1 MSGFVQYQH
10 ERHYIAYIRQPE
22 SWLKCDDAIVTKISG
37 ELGSMWPSLIF
48 LQRYRRHKKRRL
60 EHPVEVTHR
69 DLLRRLPQCLHA
81 LVAPGQ
87 PKVAAAGGGWRPGRF
102 AVRVCRRRRS
112 DHRRRKRKR
121 HARTRSG
128 RAETRS
134 GRAQIRAGRTQTRSG
149 RAQIRSGRAET
160 RTRSGGAEKRD
171 RSGRPDAR
179 CHRECAQRQATAFG
193 QKDSCN
199 TSGLRED
206 SWADE
211 DITFLR
217 FQANQQL
224 HRRCEKEELRMWP
237 QEAVAM
243 ARQPCLLC
251 SEDFDD
257 RAAWLE
263 HVNSDHGGLQRYRN
277 AMLALQSLSP
287 HVVVGSEV
295 RHYVSNYA
303 TFLRSSSMDW
313 ELPLQRLKHV
323 GLEDSHDFPRRVRR
337 GCVFCARSFWL
348 EELLDVFLAGAFCF
362 MSNAAAVWELLAV
375 ERYKKR
381 WPKIPAAELEA
392 SSVDVGT
399 DGHRCLVLLHKRRVS
414 AAAVRGEESVGI
426 CHDGHRAFSSK
437 KPRLCRFAL
446 ANDLWLGRMDP
457 LFVDANMTHEMCL
470 ALARTVA
477 TKVVLRACGTSV
489 APNQWDCQYR
499 QTGYVGSSVL
509 FHNGDAKHALQSL
522 PPDKLN
528 DALAITFCTDLPR
541 EDHDHG
547 REAVSKIV
555 QLRLHKD
562 KFLQQA
568 HALKTTNIVYATA
581 VVNIDADQLTL
592 WLGDEAEA
600 VPRAVLDCV
609 VTVPVGDSGP
619 GSMRQEGPAQATVG
633 NISCS
638 QDETVFAVEP
648 EAKDFNESQTDVA
661 SRVAT
666 MLQKLEEL
674 DNAGARSVAVEMASL
689 VESDAVLQ
697 DHLGRKRILQLCDEI
712 QECCQKL
719 SASEARTKL
728 EGELRDAVMGR
739 SWWSC
744 PQEQQQAS
752 GEGSTATDPGLS
764 TSTGSHKAQHL
775 FVGRDKK
782 PLSLFDWKIWTM
794 AKPRLWRYGDAANLF
809 ERDEA
814 LSTAEWSACILL
826 REDCWSNFND

>member
-87 PKVAAAGGGWRPGRF
+87 PTVAAAGGGWRPGRF

-160 RTRSGGAEKRD
+160 RARSGRAEKRD

-211 DITFLR
+211 DNPFLR
-217 FQANQQL
+217 FQAHQQL
-224 HRRCEKEELRMWP
+224 HRRFEKEELRMWP

-263 HVNSDHGGLQRYRN
+263 HVNSDHGVLQRYRN
-277 AMLALQSLSP
+277 AMLALLSLSP

-375 ERYKKR
+375 ERCKKR

-426 CHDGHRAFSSK
+426 CHDCHRAFSSK

-477 TKVVLRACGTSV
+477 TKVVLRAGGTSV

-555 QLRLHKD
+555 QLRLHRD
-562 KFLQQA
+562 KFLKQA
-568 HALKTTNIVYATA
+568 DALRTTNIVYATA
-581 VVNIDADQLTL
+581 VAKIDAEQLTL
-592 WLGDEAEA
+592 WLGDEEEA

-609 VTVPVGDSGP
+609 VTVPVGVWS
-619 GSMRQEGPAQATVG
+619 RQHAARRTR
-633 NISCS
+633 
-638 QDETVFAVEP
+638 
-648 EAKDFNESQTDVA
+648 A
-661 SRVAT
+661 SYCR
-666 MLQKLEEL
+666 QHF
-674 DNAGARSVAVEMASL
+674 
-689 VESDAVLQ
+689 VL
-697 DHLGRKRILQLCDEI
+697 
-712 QECCQKL
+712 
-719 SASEARTKL
+719 
-728 EGELRDAVMGR
+728 
-739 SWWSC
+739 
-744 PQEQQQAS
+744 
-752 GEGSTATDPGLS
+752 
-764 TSTGSHKAQHL
+764 
-775 FVGRDKK
+775 
-782 PLSLFDWKIWTM
+782 
-794 AKPRLWRYGDAANLF
+794 PR
-809 ERDEA
+809 
-814 LSTAEWSACILL
+814 
-826 REDCWSNFND
+826 

>member
-48 LQRYRRHKKRRL
+48 LQRYRRHKKRSL

-69 DLLRRLPQCLHA
+69 DLLRCLPQCLHA

-87 PKVAAAGGGWRPGRF
+87 PTVAAAGGGWRPGRF

-128 RAETRS
+128 RAE
-134 GRAQIRAGRTQTRSG
+134 
-149 RAQIRSGRAET
+149 
-160 RTRSGGAEKRD
+160 KRD

-179 CHRECAQRQATAFG
+179 FHRECAQRQATVFG

-211 DITFLR
+211 DNPFLR

-426 CHDGHRAFSSK
+426 CHDCHRAFSSK

-477 TKVVLRACGTSV
+477 TKVVLRAGGTSV

-499 QTGYVGSSVL
+499 QTGYVGSAVL

-522 PPDKLN
+522 PPDRLN

-555 QLRLHKD
+555 QLRLHRD
-562 KFLQQA
+562 KFLKQA
-568 HALKTTNIVYATA
+568 DALRTTNIVYATA
-581 VVNIDADQLTL
+581 VAKIDAEQLTL
-592 WLGDEAEA
+592 WLGDEEEA

-609 VTVPVGDSGP
+609 VTVPVGVWS
-619 GSMRQEGPAQATVG
+619 RQHAARRTR
-633 NISCS
+633 
-638 QDETVFAVEP
+638 
-648 EAKDFNESQTDVA
+648 A
-661 SRVAT
+661 SYCR
-666 MLQKLEEL
+666 QHF
-674 DNAGARSVAVEMASL
+674 
-689 VESDAVLQ
+689 VL
-697 DHLGRKRILQLCDEI
+697 
-712 QECCQKL
+712 
-719 SASEARTKL
+719 
-728 EGELRDAVMGR
+728 
-739 SWWSC
+739 
-744 PQEQQQAS
+744 
-752 GEGSTATDPGLS
+752 
-764 TSTGSHKAQHL
+764 
-775 FVGRDKK
+775 
-782 PLSLFDWKIWTM
+782 
-794 AKPRLWRYGDAANLF
+794 PR
-809 ERDEA
+809 
-814 LSTAEWSACILL
+814 
-826 REDCWSNFND
+826 

>member
-102 AVRVCRRRRS
+102 AVRVRRRRRS

-121 HARTRSG
+121 HAQTSDHRR
-128 RAETRS
+128 RKRKRHA
-134 GRAQIRAGRTQTRSG
+134 QTRSG
-149 RAQIRSGRAET
+149 RAQTRSGRAQ
-160 RTRSGGAEKRD
+160 TRSGRAEKRD

-179 CHRECAQRQATAFG
+179 FHRECAQRQATVFG

-211 DITFLR
+211 DNPFLR
-217 FQANQQL
+217 FQAHQQL
-224 HRRCEKEELRMWP
+224 HRRFEKEELRMWP

-313 ELPLQRLKHV
+313 ELPLRRLKQV

-426 CHDGHRAFSSK
+426 CHDCHRAFSSK

-477 TKVVLRACGTSV
+477 TKVVLRAGGTSV

-555 QLRLHKD
+555 QLRLHRD
-562 KFLQQA
+562 KFLKQA
-568 HALKTTNIVYATA
+568 DALMTTNIVYATA
-581 VVNIDADQLTL
+581 VAKIDAEQLTL
-592 WLGDEAEA
+592 WLGDKEEA
-600 VPRAVLDCV
+600 VPRVVLDCV

-697 DHLGRKRILQLCDEI
+697 DHHR
-712 QECCQKL
+712 QKKNL
-719 SASEARTKL
+719 
-728 EGELRDAVMGR
+728 
-739 SWWSC
+739 
-744 PQEQQQAS
+744 
-752 GEGSTATDPGLS
+752 
-764 TSTGSHKAQHL
+764 
-775 FVGRDKK
+775 
-782 PLSLFDWKIWTM
+782 
-794 AKPRLWRYGDAANLF
+794 AAL
-809 ERDEA
+809 
-814 LSTAEWSACILL
+814 
-826 REDCWSNFND
+826 

>member
-1 MSGFVQYQH
+1 
-10 ERHYIAYIRQPE
+10 
-22 SWLKCDDAIVTKISG
+22 
-37 ELGSMWPSLIF
+37 
-48 LQRYRRHKKRRL
+48 
-60 EHPVEVTHR
+60 
-69 DLLRRLPQCLHA
+69 
-81 LVAPGQ
+81 
-87 PKVAAAGGGWRPGRF
+87 
-102 AVRVCRRRRS
+102 
-112 DHRRRKRKR
+112 
-121 HARTRSG
+121 
-128 RAETRS
+128 
-134 GRAQIRAGRTQTRSG
+134 
-149 RAQIRSGRAET
+149 
-160 RTRSGGAEKRD
+160 
-171 RSGRPDAR
+171 
-179 CHRECAQRQATAFG
+179 
-193 QKDSCN
+193 
-199 TSGLRED
+199 
-206 SWADE
+206 
-211 DITFLR
+211 
-217 FQANQQL
+217 
-224 HRRCEKEELRMWP
+224 MWP

-426 CHDGHRAFSSK
+426 CHDCHRAFSSK

-477 TKVVLRACGTSV
+477 TKVVLRAGGTSV

-555 QLRLHKD
+555 QLRLHRD
-562 KFLQQA
+562 KFLKQA
-568 HALKTTNIVYATA
+568 DALRTTNIVYATA
-581 VVNIDADQLTL
+581 VAKIDAEQLTL
-592 WLGDEAEA
+592 WLGDEEEA

-609 VTVPVGDSGP
+609 VTVPVGVWS
-619 GSMRQEGPAQATVG
+619 RQHAARR
-633 NISCS
+633 
-638 QDETVFAVEP
+638 AR
-648 EAKDFNESQTDVA
+648 A
-661 SRVAT
+661 SYCR
-666 MLQKLEEL
+666 QHF
-674 DNAGARSVAVEMASL
+674 
-689 VESDAVLQ
+689 VL
-697 DHLGRKRILQLCDEI
+697 
-712 QECCQKL
+712 
-719 SASEARTKL
+719 
-728 EGELRDAVMGR
+728 
-739 SWWSC
+739 
-744 PQEQQQAS
+744 
-752 GEGSTATDPGLS
+752 
-764 TSTGSHKAQHL
+764 
-775 FVGRDKK
+775 
-782 PLSLFDWKIWTM
+782 
-794 AKPRLWRYGDAANLF
+794 PR
-809 ERDEA
+809 
-814 LSTAEWSACILL
+814 
-826 REDCWSNFND
+826 